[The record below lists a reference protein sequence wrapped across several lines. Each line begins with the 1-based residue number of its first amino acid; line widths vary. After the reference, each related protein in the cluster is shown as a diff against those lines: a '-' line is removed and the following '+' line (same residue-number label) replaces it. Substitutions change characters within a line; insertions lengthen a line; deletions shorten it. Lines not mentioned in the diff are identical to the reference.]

1 MFKLLS
7 ELRSFVSTVAIVC
20 VCMSL
25 LNKASQK
32 TTLIAAA
39 TTTTTTTITTTTLGG
54 NDTDY
59 LALLS
64 IKAQIAN
71 DPMLVTSSWN
81 DSLHFC
87 LWEGVLCGRRHQRVT
102 GLSLESRNLEGSI
115 SPSIGNLSFLRI
127 VDLSNNS
134 FQGEIPHEIGRL
146 FRLQVLNLTHN
157 LLEGQIPANLS
168 SCNNLRR
175 LSLGYNK
182 FIGNLPVELGSLNQ
196 LVQLDMDSNHLSGA
210 IPPSLGN
217 LSSLKLFFVSENM
230 LEGSFPDSL
239 GSLKSLRYLSFSS
252 NKISGMIPPSI
263 YNISSLT
270 TLDAVANLLE
280 GSLPQNLGL
289 TLPNIKWLNIWGNQ
303 LSGSIPFSLS
313 NASKLEFI
321 DLSTTKFSPGVA
333 VNFGNLKN
341 LFWLD
346 LYEDGLGTGDAND
359 LNFISTL
366 VNCSKLRKLS
376 LDFNNFGGVLPNS
389 LVNLSIQ
396 LQSLSMSGNQIS
408 GNIPIDFGNLV
419 SLNSVDM
426 SNNRLTGTIPT
437 SIGKLHKIQ
446 ELGIGKN
453 KLSGEIPSSIG
464 NWTLLNKLWL
474 EENDFQGNIPSSLGN
489 CRGLMLLNLY
499 GNNLSG
505 SIPREVVGLSSL
517 SKALDLSRNSLT
529 GHIPLEVG
537 SLKTLVE
544 LNLSYNKLSGKIP
557 SILGSC
563 ETLGYLFL
571 DNNSLGG
578 AIPQSLSSLR
588 GIEELGLSHNN
599 LSGEIPIFFESFP
612 FLRNLNLSFNDL
624 EGEVPIGGVFQNATA
639 ISVLGNNK
647 LCGGIP
653 ALQLPSC
660 ASKKA
665 RKLIVPIVCEVL
677 GIILASSILILC
689 CLRRMRKQSFVPSSL
704 MDTSRN
710 ISYGKLLKATNGFSS
725 DNLIGTGSFGSVYKG
740 ILHPNEKTIAVKV
753 LDQQNRGASRSFM
766 AECKALRNIKHRN
779 LVKIISTCASID
791 FQGNDFRALIYEF
804 MENGSLESWLHPV
817 SKTNVNADHEQP
829 KSLNL
834 LQRLGIAI
842 DVASALDYL
851 HNHCHIPVIHCDVKP
866 GNILLNS
873 DMTAHVGDFGLA
885 RLLQHHN
892 NEVSNSQT
900 SSVGIKGTIG
910 YVAPEYG
917 MGSVVS
923 TSGDVY
929 SYGILLLELF
939 TGKRPIDGMFKD
951 GLNLHKLAKIALP
964 ERVMEI
970 VDQKLVS
977 TIEEEETTSINSRTQ
992 MGREKSHD
1000 CLTSLL
1006 EIGVACSEESP
1017 RERITIV
1024 DAIKELHLVKDM
1036 LLGRRISRM

>member
-1 MFKLLS
+1 MFKLS
-7 ELRSFVSTVAIVC
+7 RELQSFVSTVAVIVC

-32 TTLIAAA
+32 TALVAAI
-39 TTTTTTTITTTTLGG
+39 TTTTITTTTLGG

-64 IKAQIAN
+64 IKAQITN

-102 GLSLESRNLEGSI
+102 GLSLESRNLGGSL

-127 VDLSNNS
+127 VDLSSNN
-134 FQGEIPHEIGRL
+134 FQGEIPHEMGRV

-175 LSLGYNK
+175 LSLGNNK
-182 FIGNLPVELGSLNQ
+182 FIGNLPIELGSLNK
-196 LVQLDMDSNHLSGA
+196 LEQLDMESNNLSGA
-210 IPPSLGN
+210 IPPSFGN
-217 LSSLKLFFVSENM
+217 LSSLKLFSVFDNM
-230 LEGSFPDSL
+230 LEGSIPDSL
-239 GSLKSLRYLSFSS
+239 GSLKSWTYLSFSL

-270 TLDAVANLLE
+270 TLGAAGNLLQ

-289 TLPNIKWLNIWGNQ
+289 TLPNIRRLNIWGNQ
-303 LSGSIPFSLS
+303 LSGSIPLSLS
-313 NASKLEFI
+313 NASKLELL
-321 DLSTTKFSPGVA
+321 DLSNNKFSPGVA

-341 LFWLD
+341 FLWLGLF
-346 LYEDGLGTGDAND
+346 EDGLGTGDASD

-366 VNCSKLRKLS
+366 VNCSKLRLLS
-376 LDFNNFGGVLPNS
+376 LDSNNFGGVLPNS
-389 LVNLSIQ
+389 LVNLSTQ
-396 LQSLSMSGNQIS
+396 LQSLSIAGNQIS
-408 GNIPIDFGNLV
+408 GNIPVDFGNLV
-419 SLNSVDM
+419 SLNAVDM
-426 SNNRLTGTIPT
+426 SYNGLTGTIPT

-446 ELGIGKN
+446 ELGFGKN

-464 NWTLLNKLWL
+464 NWTLLNQLWL

-489 CRGLMLLNLY
+489 CRGLILLNLY

-505 SIPREVVGLSSL
+505 SIPQEVVGLSSL

-529 GHIPLEVG
+529 GHIPLEIG

-557 SILGSC
+557 SSLGSC
-563 ETLGYLFL
+563 ETLEYLFL
-571 DNNSLGG
+571 DNNSLEG
-578 AIPQSLSSLR
+578 AIPQSLSSLK

-612 FLRNLNLSFNDL
+612 FLKNLNLSFNDL
-624 EGEVPIGGVFQNATA
+624 EGEVPIGGVFQNTTA
-639 ISVLGNNK
+639 ISVLGNKK

-653 ALQLPSC
+653 TLQLPSC

-665 RKLIVPIVCEVL
+665 TKLIIPIVCGVL

-704 MDTSRN
+704 MDSSRN
-710 ISYGKLLKATNGFSS
+710 ISYGKLFKATNGFSS

-753 LDQQNRGASRSFM
+753 LDQQNKASRSFM
-766 AECKALRNIKHRN
+766 VECKALRNI
-779 LVKIISTCASID
+779 
-791 FQGNDFRALIYEF
+791 RALIYEF

-817 SKTNVNADHEQP
+817 SQIDVTAAHEQP

-851 HNHCHIPVIHCDVKP
+851 HNHCHIPVIHCDIKP
-866 GNILLNS
+866 GNILLDS
-873 DMTAHVGDFGLA
+873 AMTAHVGDFGLA

-900 SSVGIKGTIG
+900 SYVGIKGTIG
-910 YVAPEYG
+910 YAAPEYG

-939 TGKRPIDGMFKD
+939 TGKRPTDGIFKD
-951 GLNLHKLAKIALP
+951 GLNLYKLAKIALP
-964 ERVMEI
+964 ERVMEN

-977 TIEEEETTSINSRTQ
+977 TIEKEETTSINSRTQ
-992 MGREKSHD
+992 MGRGKSHE
-1000 CLTSLL
+1000 CLTLML
-1006 EIGVACSEESP
+1006 KIGVACSEESP
-1017 RERITIV
+1017 QERITIV
-1024 DAIKELHLVKDM
+1024 DAIKGLHLAKDM
-1036 LLGRRISRM
+1036 LLGRRISSNVQIASRDD